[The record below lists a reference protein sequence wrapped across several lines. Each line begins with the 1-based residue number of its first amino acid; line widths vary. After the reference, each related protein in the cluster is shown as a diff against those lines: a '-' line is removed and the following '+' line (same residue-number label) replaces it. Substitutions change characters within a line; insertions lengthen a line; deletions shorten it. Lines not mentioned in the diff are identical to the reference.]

1 MNNYFYG
8 LVFNKHID
16 LQNSIWSL
24 SGKFSEIYVNFC
36 LSAYNSIDANWCAFY
51 LQQYKYVAKK
61 HCSSSILPEIFEDPS

>member
-1 MNNYFYG
+1 M
-8 LVFNKHID
+8 D
-16 LQNSIWSL
+16 LFSISIL
-24 SGKFSEIYVNFC
+24 IYKFHLISEWKIFEIHVNFC

>member
-1 MNNYFYG
+1 M
-8 LVFNKHID
+8 
-16 LQNSIWSL
+16 